1 MTTTA
6 DIRNEQRRI
15 ENDYGRPPTHI
26 YIGYEAEQ
34 TLKAELGA
42 TPTKLMGLIVIIDY
56 SVNGS
61 ELW

>member
-15 ENDYGRPPTHI
+15 ENDYGRPPTHL
-26 YIGYEAEQ
+26 YIGYEVETA
-34 TLKAELGA
+34 LKTELGA
-42 TPTKLMGLIVIIDY
+42 VPTKLMGLNVIIDY
-56 SVNGS
+56 SIEGC